1 MDGGPCWYQRPVAVW
16 RVAGD
21 DDPTVGI
28 EFNGF
33 AEDCRI
39 HGRVASLGE
48 RLTDVLNAGERITV
62 RDVRLEA
69 LADGAVHELPVLT
82 LELHEICAVIG
93 LGPRGFREQRIRT
106 EEHRMRLGV
115 GPYVILGDIHAP
127 PNKDPMGEVLKRPS
141 MVPLTNATLAYA
153 YKGQPEV
160 ADVGTIIVNRHVT
173 EWLEPVV
180 EEHTESF
187 PGVRVRTFRLK
198 DMSGLPTD

>member
-1 MDGGPCWYQRPVAVW
+1 MAAR
-16 RVAGD
+16 RAGSD
-21 DDPTVGI
+21 DDRTVGI

-69 LADGAVHELPVLT
+69 LADGAVHTLPVLT

-106 EEHRMRLGV
+106 EEHRLRLGV
-115 GPYVILGDIHAP
+115 GPYVVLGDLHAP
-127 PNKDPMGEVLKRPS
+127 PNRDPMGEVLKRPS
-141 MVPLTNATLAYA
+141 MVPLTNATLAYT

-160 ADVGTIIVNRHVT
+160 ADVGTIIVNRT
-173 EWLEPVV
+173 MTQWIEPVV
-180 EEHTESF
+180 EEQTESF

>member
-1 MDGGPCWYQRPVAVW
+1 
-16 RVAGD
+16 
-21 DDPTVGI
+21 VGI

-33 AEDCRI
+33 ADDCRI

-69 LADGAVHELPVLT
+69 LADGTVHALPVLT

-93 LGPRGFREQRIRT
+93 LGPRGFREQRVRT
-106 EEHRMRLGV
+106 EEHRLRLGV
-115 GPYVILGDIHAP
+115 GPYVILGDLHAAP
-127 PNKDPMGEVLKRPS
+127 KRDPMNEVLQRPA
-141 MVPLTNATLAYA
+141 MVPLTNATLAYTFN
-153 YKGQPEV
+153 GQPEV

-173 EWLEPVV
+173 EWLEPAV
-180 EEHTESF
+180 EEQTESF